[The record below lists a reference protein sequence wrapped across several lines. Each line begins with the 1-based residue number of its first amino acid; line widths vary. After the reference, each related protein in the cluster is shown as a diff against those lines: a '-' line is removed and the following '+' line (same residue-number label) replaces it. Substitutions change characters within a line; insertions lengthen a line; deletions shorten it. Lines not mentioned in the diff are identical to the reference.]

1 MKMKFLFIAVLIGTF
16 SIPLMHM
23 QIISIAFA
31 QTSDK
36 SFKGNEAPF
45 ILPPESD
52 RTPKVPPSD
61 AISIKD
67 RPSIAVEDTDEEEEV
82 EIDKDRLPPLTA
94 REIQELPFDTINDP
108 ELREVK
114 IIPNETSFSDPIK
127 SIVEEIIKNETIIS
141 NNDDINSFNSSKIKN
156 KFDDTQ
162 LEQIFIAQNLSQ
174 DSETSLEGNDTEI
187 ISNTTADQDDND
199 NILSETNLPNREILN
214 FINNTKVGYNT
225 TEAVE
230 QPAISDDL
238 SRQGNIT
245 EAEGNITEAVEQPA
259 ISDDLSRQG
268 NITNNKQQNNEGEPL
283 QEGKTITIEEIPSNS
298 ADSHEEE
305 ATEGNVTEAVEQP
318 AISDTIEEPDMT
330 TSSELQDEDQQQ
342 QQPLEGAT
350 GLQDEDQQQQQPL
363 EGATGLQ
370 DEDQQQ
376 QQPLEG
382 ATGLQDEDQQQQ
394 QPLEGATDQIT
405 KNESKMKISEIC
417 NDEMD
422 NDQDGIIDE
431 EHECISLSSDT
442 TETSG
447 KIIPE
452 LATLDDNEKE
462 EEDEKNIKD
471 EKNSGKGEKVNDDS
485 KKSKNKNNKI
495 IAEEQTSI
503 NPESRPSGVE
513 ILTTEEICN
522 DEMDNDLDGSIDEK
536 KDCINK

>member
-268 NITNNKQQNNEGEPL
+268 NITNNNQQNNEGEPL

-330 TSSELQDEDQQQ
+330 TSSE
-342 QQPLEGAT
+342 
-350 GLQDEDQQQQQPL
+350 LQDEDQQQQQPL